1 MWSRASGCD
10 STPIISALS
19 VMVRV
24 MGPAQR
30 PMKGGSMGMRPRLGF
45 SVAMPHQAAGRRTE
59 PPMSVPMCKGP

>member
-10 STPIISALS
+10 STPIISAVS
-19 VMVRV
+19 VTVRV

-30 PMKGGSMGMRPRLGF
+30 PMKGGSMGMRPRLGL

-59 PPMSVPMCKGP
+59 PPMSVPMCSGP